1 MEPQEIT
8 FASKPENKH
17 FIEKFVNSIFDELNI
32 SKDYYAVILTSLT
45 EAVDNAIKHGNKN
58 NPEKNVHIVFESRP
72 QGLAFSVRD
81 EGDGFDFAKIPDP
94 TDVQQDGSFYEGKGI
109 FKIKS
114 LADSVNFANNGRV
127 IETVFNVPGVN
138 HQLASD
144 RVKSL
149 KSFFKEKFKVAS
161 HSDAQNG

>member
-8 FASKPENKH
+8 FASTPENK
-17 FIEKFVNSIFDELNI
+17 FNIEKFINSIFEELNI
-32 SKDYYAVILTSLT
+32 SKDYFAIILTSLT

-58 NPEKNVHIVFESRP
+58 NPEKKVHIIFESKS

-81 EGDGFDFAKIPDP
+81 EGEGFDFTQIPDP
-94 TDVQQDGSFYEGKGI
+94 TDIRKDGSYFEGKGV

-114 LADSVNFANNGRV
+114 LADSVSFSDNGRV
-127 IETVFNVPGVN
+127 IETTFNVPGVN
-138 HQLASD
+138 HQLASK

-149 KSFFKEKFKVAS
+149 KSFFKEKNKLVYKTDS
-161 HSDAQNG
+161 QNS